1 MKTHKVKWLIERSEQ
16 NVSLSSLYLSANLIE
31 FDEFVRFIEE
41 HFLEKLHVRGRFRF
55 PDRSWSYHGPW
66 DNELSPRERL
76 FENRTDFNLILSNII
91 KNHNLKV
98 Y

>member
-41 HFLEKLHVRGRFRF
+41 HFLEKLHVRGRFS
-55 PDRSWSYHGPW
+55 PGH
-66 DNELSPRERL
+66 LSIFERQL
-76 FENRTDFNLILSNII
+76 PFRTDFDLIISKIV
-91 KNHNLKV
+91 KHDALK
-98 Y
+98 